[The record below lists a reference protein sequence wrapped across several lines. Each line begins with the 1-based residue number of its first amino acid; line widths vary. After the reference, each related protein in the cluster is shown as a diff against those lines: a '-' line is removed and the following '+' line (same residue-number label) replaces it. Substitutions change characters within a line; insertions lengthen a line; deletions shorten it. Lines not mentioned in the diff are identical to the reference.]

1 MSESPSHPSSESA
14 SHTAT
19 DLNRPWHRLSASE
32 ALNLLES
39 GEHGLTEPEASQR
52 LEHYGHNRLPHAEG
66 PGPLIRFLR
75 QFHNVLI
82 YILIIAAAGTAL
94 LGHWVDTGVI
104 LGVVVINA
112 LVGFAQE
119 GKAERALGA
128 IRNMLSPTAQVIREG
143 KRHEVDA
150 ETLVPGDMV
159 RLKAGDRVP
168 ADIRLIESNNLR
180 IEEAALTGESEAVEK
195 DEAQVEENL
204 PLGDRTSM
212 AYSSTLVTF
221 GKGYGVVVGTG
232 QHTEIGRISEL
243 MEAVET
249 VTTPLLQQV
258 AVFGRWLSAVI
269 VLVSAL
275 TFAIGYWVRQTEL
288 GEMFL
293 AAVSLAVAAIPEGMP
308 AILTITLAIG
318 VQEMARR
325 NAIIR
330 RLPAVETLGAVTNI
344 CSDKTGTLTRNE
356 MTVQTVEMVHRRLTV
371 SGAGYEPV
379 GDFED
384 SGESIDPGD
393 DRSLMQMFRAGLLC
407 NDAEIAEKAGEW
419 VLNGEPTE
427 GALMAV
433 ARKAGLDPDDLA
445 HPWRRLDVIPFASE
459 HKFMATLNRDGDQES
474 GGWIFL
480 KGAPERVLER
490 CARQMGATEPEQLDT
505 GYWHER
511 VQAIAAEGQRVLAVA
526 CRQVSQ
532 DLAHLEWHEV
542 ESDMVLL
549 GLYGI
554 MDPPRQEAIEA
565 VAHCRAAG
573 IRVVMITGDHGG
585 TAQAI
590 GRQLGIVGDEPAITG
605 QELQS
610 MSDEQLSEAVSRVTI
625 FARTSPEHKLRLVR
639 ALQARG
645 EVVAMTGDGV
655 NDAPALKQADVG
667 IAMGKKGTEASK
679 EASEMVLADD
689 NFATIAR
696 AVEQGRTVYDNIRK
710 AILYLLPTNAGQ
722 ALTIFMA
729 VLLAMPLPLTPVQVL
744 WVNMVTAVT
753 LAMALA
759 FEPTEPGTMA
769 RPPRSSKQRLLSG
782 GFLWRIPFVGLLL
795 WAGTFGHFYWLTS
808 QGVNLEVAR
817 TAAIMTLVA
826 GQIFYLF
833 NVRHLYSSVL
843 NWQGLFG
850 SRAVWV
856 AVGLLVLLQAA
867 FAYVPPLQALFGTQ
881 GPGPLNLLFS
891 LAFGIFL
898 LLTVELE
905 KWVIGRFFDPAGA
918 ANDDSTGGES
928 KDSKAASPE

>member
-1 MSESPSHPSSESA
+1 MSESSTHTSSESVPHA
-14 SHTAT
+14 AT
-19 DLNRPWHRLSASE
+19 DLNRPWHGIAPGEVLHI
-32 ALNLLES
+32 LES
-39 GEHGLTEPEASQR
+39 AEHGLGDPEATRR
-52 LEHYGHNRLPHAEG
+52 LEDYGLNRLPQAEG

-82 YILIIAAAGTAL
+82 YILILASVGTAL

-104 LGVVVINA
+104 VGVVLINA
-112 LVGFAQE
+112 VVGFVQE

-128 IRNMLSPTAQVIREG
+128 IRNMLSPTAQVIRGG
-143 KRHEVDA
+143 KRHEVEA
-150 ETLVPGDMV
+150 ETLVPGDIV
-159 RLKAGDRVP
+159 RLRAGDRVP
-168 ADIRLIESNNLR
+168 ADIRLIECNNLR

-195 DEAQVEENL
+195 NEAEVEEDL

-232 QHTEIGRISEL
+232 QQTEIGRISEL

-249 VTTPLLQQV
+249 VTTPLLRQV

-269 VLVSAL
+269 VMVSVL
-275 TFAIGYWVRQTEL
+275 TFAIGHWVRET
-288 GEMFL
+288 GMAEMFL

-330 RLPAVETLGAVTNI
+330 RLPAVETLGAITNI

-356 MTVQTVEMVHRRLTV
+356 MKVQTVEMAHRRLTV
-371 SGAGYEPV
+371 SGAGYEPA
-379 GDFED
+379 GEFEE
-384 SGESIDPGD
+384 SGGRVDPMED
-393 DRSLMQMFRAGLLC
+393 PSLVQMLRAGLLC
-407 NDAEIAEKAGEW
+407 NDAEITEKSGDW

-445 HPWRRLDVIPFASE
+445 HPWRRLGVIPFASE
-459 HKFMATLNRDGDQES
+459 HKFMATLNRDGEQEA
-474 GGWIFL
+474 GAWIFV

-490 CARQMGATEPEQLDT
+490 CAMQMGAAEPEPLDAD
-505 GYWHER
+505 YWHER
-511 VQAIAAEGQRVLAVA
+511 MQAIADEGQRVLAVA
-526 CRQVSQ
+526 CRQAPQ

-542 ESDMVLL
+542 ESDLVLL
-549 GLYGI
+549 GLFGI
-554 MDPPRQEAIEA
+554 MDPPRQEAIDA
-565 VAHCRAAG
+565 VAQCQSAG
-573 IRVVMITGDHGG
+573 IRVVMITGDHSG

-590 GRQLGIVGDEPAITG
+590 GRQLGIAGDQPAMTG
-605 QELQS
+605 HELES
-610 MSDEQLSEAVSRVTI
+610 LSEEQLIETVSRVTI

-710 AILYLLPTNAGQ
+710 SILYLLPTNAGQ

-769 RPPRSSKQRLLSG
+769 RAPRSASQPLLSG
-782 GFLWRIPFVGLLL
+782 SFLWRIPFVGLLL

-808 QGVNLEVAR
+808 QGVDLEVAR
-817 TAAIMTLVA
+817 TAAIMTLVS

-843 NWQGLFG
+843 NWQGFFG

-856 AVGLLVLLQAA
+856 AVGILILLQAA
-867 FAYVPPLQALFGTQ
+867 FAYAPPLQALFGTDN
-881 GPGPLNLLFS
+881 PGALNLLLSFV
-891 LAFGIFL
+891 FGVFL

-905 KWVIGRFFDPAGA
+905 KWVNDRFF
-918 ANDDSTGGES
+918 NSGGLTKS
-928 KDSKAASPE
+928 SGNQHP

>member
-1 MSESPSHPSSESA
+1 MSESPSQPSSESTPHA
-14 SHTAT
+14 ST
-19 DLNRPWHRLSASE
+19 DLNRPWHGITPGEVLSV
-32 ALNLLES
+32 LES
-39 GEHGLTEPEASQR
+39 GERGLNEREAARR
-52 LEHYGHNRLPHAEG
+52 LECYGLNRLAQAEG

-82 YILIIAAAGTAL
+82 YILILASAGTAL

-112 LVGFAQE
+112 LVGFVQE

-128 IRNMLSPTAQVIREG
+128 IRNMLSPTAQVVRDG
-143 KRHEVDA
+143 RRHEVDA
-150 ETLVPGDMV
+150 ETLVPGGIV
-159 RLKAGDRVP
+159 RLGAGDRVP
-168 ADIRLIESNNLR
+168 ADIRLIECNNLR
-180 IEEAALTGESEAVEK
+180 IQESALTGESEAVEK
-195 DEAQVEENL
+195 DEAVVEDRV
-204 PLGDRTSM
+204 PLGDRSGM
-212 AYSSTLVTF
+212 AYSSTLVTS

-232 QHTEIGRISEL
+232 QQTEIGRISEL
-243 MEAVET
+243 MEAVVT
-249 VTTPLLQQV
+249 VTTPLLRQV
-258 AVFGRWLSAVI
+258 ATFGRWLSAVI

-275 TFAIGYWVRQTEL
+275 TFAIGYWVRETAL
-288 GEMFL
+288 AEMFL

-325 NAIIR
+325 KAIIR

-356 MTVQTVEMVHRRLTV
+356 MKVQTVEMAHRRLTV
-371 SGAGYEPV
+371 SGDGYDPV
-379 GDFED
+379 GEFEEA
-384 SGESIDPGD
+384 GKPFDPGD
-393 DRSLMQMFRAGLLC
+393 DPSVVQMLRAGLLC
-407 NDAEIAEKAGEW
+407 NDAELTEKSGDW

-427 GALMAV
+427 GALVAV
-433 ARKAGLDPDDLA
+433 ARKAGLDPDNLA
-445 HPWRRLDVIPFASE
+445 HPWRRLDLIPFASE
-459 HKFMATLNRDGDQES
+459 HKFMATLNRDGEQEA
-474 GGWIFL
+474 GAWIFL

-490 CARQMGATEPEQLDT
+490 CARQMGAAEPEPLDAD
-505 GYWHER
+505 YWHER
-511 VQAIAAEGQRVLAVA
+511 MQAIADEGQRVLAVA
-526 CRQVSQ
+526 CRQVPQ

-542 ESDMVLL
+542 ESDLVLL

-565 VAHCRAAG
+565 VAQCQSAG

-590 GRQLGIVGDEPAITG
+590 GRQLGIAGDQPAMTG
-605 QELQS
+605 QELES
-610 MSDEQLSEAVSRVTI
+610 LSEEQLIEAVSRATI

-667 IAMGKKGTEASK
+667 IAMGRKGTEASK

-689 NFATIAR
+689 NFATITR
-696 AVEQGRTVYDNIRK
+696 AVEQGRTVYDNILK
-710 AILYLLPTNAGQ
+710 SILYLLPTNAGQ

-769 RPPRSSKQRLLSG
+769 RPPRSSRQPLLSG
-782 GFLWRIPFVGLLL
+782 RFLLRIPFVGLLL

-808 QGVNLEVAR
+808 QGADLELAR

-843 NWQGLFG
+843 NWQGFFG
-850 SRAVWV
+850 SRAVWI
-856 AVGLLVLLQAA
+856 AVGILTVLQAA
-867 FAYVPPLQALFGTQ
+867 FAYAPPLQVLFGTDK
-881 GPGPLNLLFS
+881 PGALNLLFS
-891 LAFGIFL
+891 FAFGVFL
-898 LLTVELE
+898 LLIVELE
-905 KWVIGRFFDPAGA
+905 KWINERFFNSAGLA
-918 ANDDSTGGES
+918 KSSGDQH
-928 KDSKAASPE
+928 P

>member
-1 MSESPSHPSSESA
+1 MDS
-14 SHTAT
+14 
-19 DLNRPWHRLSASE
+19 DV
-32 ALNLLES
+32 ALGALES
-39 GEHGLTEPEASQR
+39 GDHGLTDAEAARR
-52 LEHYGHNRLPHAEG
+52 LEHYGYNRLPQVDG

-82 YILIIAAAGTAL
+82 YILIVASIGTAL

-104 LGVVVINA
+104 VGVVLINA
-112 LVGFAQE
+112 LVGFFQE

-128 IRNMLSPTAQVIREG
+128 IRNMLSPTAQVIRQG
-143 KRHEVDA
+143 KRQEVAA
-150 ETLVPGDMV
+150 ETLVPGDIV

-168 ADIRLIESNNLR
+168 ADIRLIECADLR
-180 IEEAALTGESEAVEK
+180 VEEAALTGESEAAEK
-195 DEAQVEENL
+195 DQGRLEEGL
-204 PLGDRTSM
+204 PLGDRANM

-221 GKGYGVVVGTG
+221 GNGYGVVVGTA
-232 QHTEIGRISEL
+232 QQTEIGRISEL
-243 MEAVET
+243 MESVEA
-249 VTTPLLQQV
+249 VTTPLLRQV

-288 GEMFL
+288 SEMFL

-325 NAIIR
+325 SAIIR

-356 MTVQTVEMVHRRLTV
+356 MKVQTVEMAHRSLTV
-371 SGAGYEPV
+371 GGAGYEPI
-379 GDFED
+379 GEFKE
-384 SGESIDPGD
+384 SGKPVAPKDDPA
-393 DRSLMQMFRAGLLC
+393 LIQMLRAGLLC
-407 NDAEIAEKAGEW
+407 NNAEISEKSGDW

-427 GALMAV
+427 GALVAV

-445 HPWRRLDVIPFASE
+445 HPWRRLDTIPFASE
-459 HKFMATLNRDGDQES
+459 HKFMATLNRDGTDETNA
-474 GGWIFL
+474 WIFL

-490 CARQMGATEPEQLDT
+490 CAFQMGATETEPLDT
-505 GYWHER
+505 DYWHKQMQTITE
-511 VQAIAAEGQRVLAVA
+511 EGQRVLAVA
-526 CRQVSQ
+526 CRQVPA
-532 DLAHLEWHEV
+532 DRVHLEWNEV
-542 ESDMVLL
+542 ESNLVLL
-549 GLYGI
+549 GLFGI

-565 VAHCRAAG
+565 VAQCQAAG

-590 GRQLGIVGDEPAITG
+590 GRQLGIAGDHPAMTG
-605 QELQS
+605 QELES
-610 MSDEQLSEAVSRVTI
+610 LSEDDLIEAVSRVTI

-667 IAMGKKGTEASK
+667 IAMGKKGTEAAK

-722 ALTIFMA
+722 GLTIFMA
-729 VLLAMPLPLTPVQVL
+729 VLMAMPLPLTPVQVL

-769 RPPRSSKQRLLSG
+769 RPPRSSRQPLMSG

-808 QGVNLEVAR
+808 QGVDLDVAR
-817 TAAIMTLVA
+817 TAAIMTLVS

-843 NWQGLFG
+843 NWRGLFG
-850 SRAVWV
+850 SRPIWIAI
-856 AVGLLVLLQAA
+856 GILVLLQAA
-867 FAYVPPLQALFGTQ
+867 FAYLPPLQALFGTTE
-881 GPGPLNLLFS
+881 PGTANLLLS
-891 LAFGIFL
+891 LAFGVFL
-898 LLTVELE
+898 LLVVELE
-905 KWVIGRFFDPAGA
+905 KWINNRFVNSASRTPA
-918 ANDDSTGGES
+918 
-928 KDSKAASPE
+928 

>member
-1 MSESPSHPSSESA
+1 MS
-14 SHTAT
+14 
-19 DLNRPWHRLSASE
+19 
-32 ALNLLES
+32 S
-39 GEHGLTEPEASQR
+39 GETLNALGSSDHGLTEPEVVRR
-52 LEHYGHNRLPHAEG
+52 LESYGHNRLPQVDG

-82 YILIIAAAGTAL
+82 YILMLAAVGTAL

-104 LGVVVINA
+104 VGVVVINA
-112 LVGFAQE
+112 LVGFIQE

-128 IRNMLSPTAQVIREG
+128 IRNMLSPTAQVIRDG

-150 ETLVPGDMV
+150 ENLVPGDII
-159 RLKAGDRVP
+159 RLKAGNRVP
-168 ADIRLIESNNLR
+168 ADIRLVECADLK
-180 IEEAALTGESEAVEK
+180 IEEASLTGESEAVEK
-195 DEAQVEENL
+195 DEAPVDENL
-204 PLGDRTSM
+204 PLGDRISM

-221 GKGYGVVVGTG
+221 GNGYGVVVGTG
-232 QHTEIGRISEL
+232 QQTEIGRISQL
-243 MEAVET
+243 MESVEA
-249 VTTPLLQQV
+249 VTTPLLRQV

-269 VLVSAL
+269 VMVSAV
-275 TFAIGYWVRQTEL
+275 TFAIGYWARQTEL
-288 GEMFL
+288 AEMFL

-325 NAIIR
+325 KAIIR

-356 MTVQTVEMVHRRLTV
+356 MKVQTVEMAHRSLTV

-379 GDFED
+379 GEFEE
-384 SGESIDPGD
+384 SGKPFDPSED
-393 DRSLMQMFRAGLLC
+393 PSLIQMLRAGLLC
-407 NDAEIAEKAGEW
+407 NDAEISEKSGDW

-427 GALMAV
+427 GALVAV
-433 ARKAGLDPDDLA
+433 ARKAGLDPDDLS
-445 HPWRRLDVIPFASE
+445 HPWRRLDLIPFASE

-474 GGWIFL
+474 GAWIFL

-490 CARQMGATEPEQLDT
+490 CSSQLGAKEPEPLDAD
-505 GYWHER
+505 YWHER
-511 VQAIAAEGQRVLAVA
+511 MHAIADEGQRVLAVA
-526 CRQVSQ
+526 CRQVPEDQ
-532 DLAHLEWHEV
+532 AHLEWHDI
-542 ESDMVLL
+542 ESDLVLL

-565 VAHCRAAG
+565 VAQCQAAG

-590 GRQLGIVGDEPAITG
+590 GRQLGIAGDEPAMTG
-605 QELQS
+605 QELES
-610 MSDEQLSEAVSRVTI
+610 LSDEELIEAVSRVTI

-639 ALQARG
+639 ALQACG

-667 IAMGKKGTEASK
+667 IAMGKKGTEAAK

-729 VLLAMPLPLTPVQVL
+729 VLMAMPLPLTPVQVL

-759 FEPTEPGTMA
+759 FEPTEPGTMV
-769 RPPRSSKQRLLSG
+769 RPPRSNRQRLLSG

-808 QGVNLEVAR
+808 QGADLDVAR

-850 SRAVWV
+850 SRPIWV
-856 AVGLLVLLQAA
+856 AVGTLVALQAA
-867 FAYVPPLQALFGTQ
+867 FAYAPPLQTLFGTT
-881 GPGPLNLLFS
+881 GPGTLNLLLS
-891 LAFGIFL
+891 LAFGAFL
-898 LLTVELE
+898 LLVVELE
-905 KWVIGRFFDPAGA
+905 KWINGRFFNIAGTTKMA
-918 ANDDSTGGES
+918 KPSAE
-928 KDSKAASPE
+928 

>member
-1 MSESPSHPSSESA
+1 MSESPAQPSSESA
-14 SHTAT
+14 PNTTT
-19 DLNRPWHRLSASE
+19 DLNRPWHGMTSGE
-32 ALNLLES
+32 ALDVLES
-39 GEHGLTEPEASQR
+39 GDHGLTDLEATRR
-52 LEHYGHNRLPHAEG
+52 LENYGPNRLPQVDG

-82 YILIIAAAGTAL
+82 YILILAAVGTAL
-94 LGHWVDTGVI
+94 LGHWIDTGVI
-104 LGVVVINA
+104 LGVVLINA
-112 LVGFAQE
+112 VVGFVQE

-128 IRNMLSPTAQVIREG
+128 IRNMLSPTAQVIRDG
-143 KRHEVDA
+143 KRHEVAA
-150 ETLVPGDMV
+150 ETLVPGDIV

-168 ADIRLIESNNLR
+168 ADIRLVESADLR
-180 IEEAALTGESEAVEK
+180 IEEAALTGESEAAEK
-195 DEAQVEENL
+195 DEAKLEENL

-221 GKGYGVVVGTG
+221 GNGYGVVVGTG
-232 QHTEIGRISEL
+232 QQTEIGRISEL
-243 MEAVET
+243 MESVES
-249 VTTPLLQQV
+249 VTTPLLRQV

-288 GEMFL
+288 SEMFL

-356 MTVQTVEMVHRRLTV
+356 MKVQTVEMVHRSLAV

-379 GDFED
+379 GKFEEA
-384 SGESIDPGD
+384 GTPVDPKD
-393 DRSLMQMFRAGLLC
+393 DPTLIQMLRAGLLC
-407 NDAEIAEKAGEW
+407 NEAEITEKSGDW

-427 GALMAV
+427 GALVAV
-433 ARKAGLDPDDLA
+433 ARKAGLDPDHLA
-445 HPWRRLDVIPFASE
+445 HHWRRIDRIPFASE
-459 HKFMATLNRDGDQES
+459 HKFMATLNRDGEQ
-474 GGWIFL
+474 GTGAWIFL

-490 CARQMGATEPEQLDT
+490 CASQMGAAEPEPLDAD
-505 GYWHER
+505 YWHAR
-511 VQAIAAEGQRVLAVA
+511 MQAIADEGQRVLAVA
-526 CRQVSQ
+526 CRQVPEDQ
-532 DLAHLEWHEV
+532 AHLEWHDV
-542 ESDMVLL
+542 ESDLVLL

-565 VAHCRAAG
+565 VAQCQAAG

-590 GRQLGIVGDEPAITG
+590 GRQLGITGDEPAMTG
-605 QELQS
+605 QDLESLSEEELI
-610 MSDEQLSEAVSRVTI
+610 EAVSRVTI

-667 IAMGKKGTEASK
+667 IAMGKKGTEAAK

-729 VLLAMPLPLTPVQVL
+729 VLMATPLPLTPVQVL

-769 RPPRSSKQRLLSG
+769 RPPRSSKQPLLSG

-808 QGVNLEVAR
+808 QGVDLDVAR

-843 NWQGLFG
+843 NWRGLFG
-850 SRAVWV
+850 SRPIWIAI
-856 AVGLLVLLQAA
+856 GLLLVLQAA
-867 FAYVPPLQALFGTQ
+867 FAYAPPLQVLFGTT
-881 GPGPLNLLFS
+881 GPGATNLLLS
-891 LAFGIFL
+891 LAFGVFL
-898 LLTVELE
+898 LLVVELE
-905 KWVIGRFFDPAGA
+905 KWINNRLFNSARAD
-918 ANDDSTGGES
+918 
-928 KDSKAASPE
+928 K